1 MASGFNINGSDI
13 EGQYISKSY
22 LLDRYPEISNQFKFA
37 ALWGWG
43 ENSTG
48 QLGDN
53 TRTSTSSP
61 IQTVAGGTN
70 WKQVAAGYFFSAAIK
85 TDGTLWTWGRNSY
98 GQLGDNTITNRSS
111 PVQIYTGGTNWKQVS
126 LGNFHAVA
134 LKTDGTLWTW
144 GRNNHGQLG
153 QNTNTNRSIPAETAA
168 GGTNWKQVAVIGGGR
183 GNECAAIKT
192 DGRLWLWGRNNYGQL
207 GDNTRTSKSSPIQ
220 TVAGGTNWKNV
231 AVGTEGSAAIKT
243 DGTLWLWGNGLY
255 GQLGDNT
262 ITNKSSPVQTVA
274 GGTNWK
280 NVAVGAY
287 QFSAI
292 KTDGTL
298 WGWGLNSTGIIGDST
313 TTRKSSPVQTVAGG
327 TNWKQVSVGAGA
339 VTAIKTD
346 GTLWTWGSNGDGM
359 LGDNTTT
366 SKSTPIQTVSAG
378 TNWKQAAAGFNH
390 IVSIR
395 DDSMEL
401 NFGAGTL

>member
-53 TRTSTSSP
+53 TRTST
-61 IQTVAGGTN
+61 
-70 WKQVAAGYFFSAAIK
+70 
-85 TDGTLWTWGRNSY
+85 
-98 GQLGDNTITNRSS
+98 
-111 PVQIYTGGTNWKQVS
+111 
-126 LGNFHAVA
+126 
-134 LKTDGTLWTW
+134 
-144 GRNNHGQLG
+144 
-153 QNTNTNRSIPAETAA
+153 
-168 GGTNWKQVAVIGGGR
+168 
-183 GNECAAIKT
+183 
-192 DGRLWLWGRNNYGQL
+192 
-207 GDNTRTSKSSPIQ
+207 SSPIQ

>member
-61 IQTVAGGTN
+61 I
-70 WKQVAAGYFFSAAIK
+70 
-85 TDGTLWTWGRNSY
+85 
-98 GQLGDNTITNRSS
+98 
-111 PVQIYTGGTNWKQVS
+111 
-126 LGNFHAVA
+126 
-134 LKTDGTLWTW
+134 
-144 GRNNHGQLG
+144 
-153 QNTNTNRSIPAETAA
+153 
-168 GGTNWKQVAVIGGGR
+168 
-183 GNECAAIKT
+183 
-192 DGRLWLWGRNNYGQL
+192 
-207 GDNTRTSKSSPIQ
+207 
-220 TVAGGTNWKNV
+220 
-231 AVGTEGSAAIKT
+231 
-243 DGTLWLWGNGLY
+243 
-255 GQLGDNT
+255 
-262 ITNKSSPVQTVA
+262 
-274 GGTNWK
+274 
-280 NVAVGAY
+280 
-287 QFSAI
+287 
-292 KTDGTL
+292 
-298 WGWGLNSTGIIGDST
+298 
-313 TTRKSSPVQTVAGG
+313 QTVAGG